1 MRPGCACAGAW
12 VKASAVGACGWVA
25 SFRLSFVVQLYV
37 TAPSASE
44 RRFFRPV
51 GATGWQPH
59 SFQGERAEASG
70 CLGRRHGGRAP
81 CAKRVREGGAGASQ
95 YTWSAVA
102 VPSLMP
108 FAAALEP
115 DRHLSEVDK
124 GGAESLRSPTRSSV
138 PGLLEEHLAH
148 AVPMGPGRQAGRE
161 MWHAEDGRPRDVACC
176 PASSRHL
183 RRM

>member
-1 MRPGCACAGAW
+1 MVRVP
-12 VKASAVGACGWVA
+12 
-25 SFRLSFVVQLYV
+25 RDD
-37 TAPSASE
+37 
-44 RRFFRPV
+44 
-51 GATGWQPH
+51 
-59 SFQGERAEASG
+59 
-70 CLGRRHGGRAP
+70 GGAP
-81 CAKRVREGGAGASQ
+81 CATRVRDTRGRGGRVTVHLERGRH
-95 YTWSAVA
+95 
-102 VPSLMP
+102 PL
-108 FAAALEP
+108 AAALEP